1 MVESLQEIIT
11 PSIVLR
17 NQTDFERTRQI
28 LKDYRGIFALV
39 KHVQVSEII
48 FQKKV
53 DGKDFAVSNV
63 VHLYFGVYDSSTK
76 PANQKDSR
84 IFYYQIDD
92 LTEEMKESPELFTN
106 DLTVLVKRFEIDLRN
121 FIDQV
126 AA

>member
-48 FQKKV
+48 FQKKI
-53 DGKDFAVSNV
+53 DGKDFADSNV
-63 VHLYFGVYDSSTK
+63 VHFYFGVYDSSTK

-84 IFYYQIDD
+84 IFYYQID
-92 LTEEMKESPELFTN
+92 
-106 DLTVLVKRFEIDLRN
+106 I
-121 FIDQV
+121 
-126 AA
+126 